1 MEECSL
7 TKLMAL
13 SPHFDPW
20 HENDGKRPVKRSPV
34 VTGRLRISSDT
45 QSKEL
50 IVQGRVRVAG
60 PY

>member
-1 MEECSL
+1 
-7 TKLMAL
+7 MAL
-13 SPHFDPW
+13 SPQFDPW